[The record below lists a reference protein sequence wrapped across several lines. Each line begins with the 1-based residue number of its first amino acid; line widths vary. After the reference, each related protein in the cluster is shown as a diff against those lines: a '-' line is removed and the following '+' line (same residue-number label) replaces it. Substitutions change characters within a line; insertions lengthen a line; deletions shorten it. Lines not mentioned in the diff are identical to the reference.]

1 MKQIVN
7 GSTVNIYFLVLLIEK
22 QGINFINSNI
32 YKIRCL
38 HREHEVLEEIILAK
52 QRLGAEENMCYKQNN
67 YKRFSMLYFFGFCI
81 LLI

>member
-32 YKIRCL
+32 YKIRYL
-38 HREHEVLEEIILAK
+38 HKIILAK
-52 QRLGAEENMCYKQNN
+52 QRLGAEENMCYKQNK
-67 YKRFSMLYFFGFCI
+67 YKRFGMLYFFGFCI